1 MKGGNNIMIK
11 GIKKLKITEIEIDL
25 NIVIFKIKI
34 KLTKSS

>member
-1 MKGGNNIMIK
+1 MMIK
-11 GIKKLKITEIEIDL
+11 SIKKLKITEIEIDL